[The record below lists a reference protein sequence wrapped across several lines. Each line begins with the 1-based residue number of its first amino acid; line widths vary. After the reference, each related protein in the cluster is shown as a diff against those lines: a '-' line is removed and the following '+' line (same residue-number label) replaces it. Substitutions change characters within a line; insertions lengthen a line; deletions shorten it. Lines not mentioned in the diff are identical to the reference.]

1 MSSAPDPI
9 EVAARIDDDLHAIS
23 ARLSKVTG
31 DVAELR
37 EALAGLATRP
47 ATAPEPEQQE
57 PEQQVEPEP
66 RAATEPQAEPRPTLQ
81 YATAIAPPPGTP
93 IAAPPIPTPPVPP
106 PYAGPHPAA
115 PFPPYPGAP
124 SPVQPYGP
132 AWPAPPMRAPRD
144 TGSVIGRILAV
155 AGVAITLI
163 GVVLLLVLAAEAGL
177 LRPEV
182 RVAGGAVLAVA
193 LAGAGLWIGRRP
205 ARRSAASA
213 LVATGVVTALFCV
226 LAAANIYHWLPMIA
240 ALVLSGTVVAGS
252 LAVAAAWKDQWLG
265 VTAGVALILFSPFL
279 THGFTMT
286 LAVFLLVYAAASLA
300 VQIGRNWCVLFA
312 VTTVAATLPL
322 VGLAVQLHG
331 GTPTQFAI
339 VACLT
344 AALGVVSACL
354 LVRTSSIPLL
364 VALIGLLPV
373 LPLLISGYRL
383 DGTTAGIILGVAAAV
398 LLALA
403 LGGTALPGADRAVRI
418 VWLAGGVVTGV
429 IAVAAAFGADGFTLA
444 LLGTAA
450 VLAVSDRY
458 AGDLALPVRITSTVV
473 LAAGL
478 VAIAVPG
485 ATAMFVRDGLGTTDR
500 IVLVIGSLLAL
511 IALGMVTWSWL
522 PSAKSASTVLIVIA
536 GLTSLVLVNVFC
548 VAVGTA
554 ATGGSLNGYRAG
566 QMCATIGFVAAGAVA
581 LTWTRRLR
589 NGDRTLALTAGL
601 LVIGV
606 AVAKLFLFDLAA
618 LGGFFRVLV
627 FIVVGL
633 VLLGLGVVY
642 AQSLPEDD
650 PAADCP
656 TGPIPVVLIPGPP
669 GSVGRG

>member
-47 ATAPEPEQQE
+47 ATAPEPEQLE
-57 PEQQVEPEP
+57 PEQQAEPEP

-81 YATAIAPPPGTP
+81 YATAFAPPPGTP
-93 IAAPPIPTPPVPP
+93 IAPPPAAPPIPTPLVPP
-106 PYAGPHPAA
+106 PYAGPQPAA

-124 SPVQPYGP
+124 SPVHPYGP
-132 AWPAPPMRAPRD
+132 AWPAPPVRAPRD
-144 TGSVIGRILAV
+144 TGSVIGRVLAV
-155 AGVAITLI
+155 AGAAITLI

-182 RVAGGAVLAVA
+182 RVAGGAVLAAV
-193 LAGAGLWIGRRP
+193 LAGAGIWVGRRP
-205 ARRSAASA
+205 ARRPAASA

-226 LAAANIYHWLPMIA
+226 MAAANIYHWLPMIA
-240 ALVLSGTVVAGS
+240 ALVLSGTVVAGG
-252 LAVAAAWKDQWLG
+252 LGVAAAWKDQWLG

-300 VQIGRNWCVLFA
+300 VQIGRNWCALFA
-312 VTTVAATLPL
+312 VTTVAATLPI
-322 VGLAVQLHG
+322 VGLAVQLHA
-331 GTPTQFAI
+331 GTSTQFAI

-344 AALGVVSACL
+344 AALGVASACL
-354 LVRTSSIPLL
+354 LVRTSSLPLL

-383 DGTTAGIILGVAAAV
+383 GGTTAGIILGVTAAV

-403 LGGTALPGADRAVRI
+403 AGGTGLPGANRGVRI
-418 VWLAGGVVTGV
+418 AWLAAGVVTGV
-429 IAVAAAFGADGFTLA
+429 IAVAVAFGVDGFTLA

-450 VLAVSDRY
+450 VLAVSDRA
-458 AGDLALPVRITSTVV
+458 AGDLALPVRIAATVV
-473 LAAGL
+473 LAVGL

-511 IALGMVTWSWL
+511 VALGMVTWSWL

-536 GLTSLVLVNVFC
+536 GLVSLLVTNVFC

-554 ATGGSLNGYRAG
+554 VTGGSLNGYRAG

-581 LTWTRRLR
+581 LTWARRLR
-589 NGDRTLALTAGL
+589 HGDRTLALTAGL
-601 LVIGV
+601 LVIAV

-650 PAADCP
+650 PSADCP
-656 TGPIPVVLIPGPP
+656 TGPIPVLH
-669 GSVGRG
+669 GR

>member
-1 MSSAPDPI
+1 MLGDRAEAKVGYTVRFRLVRDQLRLVHDRFGTTGYWSAVRDN
-9 EVAARIDDDLHAIS
+9 VGVGAALAVSANDWHAIIWWS
-23 ARLSKVTG
+23 VR
-31 DVAELR
+31 D
-37 EALAGLATRP
+37 
-47 ATAPEPEQQE
+47 
-57 PEQQVEPEP
+57 
-66 RAATEPQAEPRPTLQ
+66 
-81 YATAIAPPPGTP
+81 
-93 IAAPPIPTPPVPP
+93 
-106 PYAGPHPAA
+106 GP
-115 PFPPYPGAP
+115 
-124 SPVQPYGP
+124 
-132 AWPAPPMRAPRD
+132 W
-144 TGSVIGRILAV
+144 
-155 AGVAITLI
+155 
-163 GVVLLLVLAAEAGL
+163 
-177 LRPEV
+177 
-182 RVAGGAVLAVA
+182 
-193 LAGAGLWIGRRP
+193 
-205 ARRSAASA
+205 
-213 LVATGVVTALFCV
+213 
-226 LAAANIYHWLPMIA
+226 
-240 ALVLSGTVVAGS
+240 
-252 LAVAAAWKDQWLG
+252 
-265 VTAGVALILFSPFL
+265 
-279 THGFTMT
+279 
-286 LAVFLLVYAAASLA
+286 
-300 VQIGRNWCVLFA
+300 
-312 VTTVAATLPL
+312 
-322 VGLAVQLHG
+322 
-331 GTPTQFAI
+331 
-339 VACLT
+339 
-344 AALGVVSACL
+344 
-354 LVRTSSIPLL
+354 
-364 VALIGLLPV
+364 
-373 LPLLISGYRL
+373 
-383 DGTTAGIILGVAAAV
+383 
-398 LLALA
+398 
-403 LGGTALPGADRAVRI
+403 
-418 VWLAGGVVTGV
+418 WLAGGVVTGV

-581 LTWTRRLR
+581 LTWARRLR

-656 TGPIPVVLIPGPP
+656 TGPIPVLQGH
-669 GSVGRG
+669 